1 MVVSRVLLLGP
12 VVKKRI
18 RKWRFQ
24 LLSKWPH
31 FSLRP
36 TMVLGRGSRR
46 AGCAV
51 RGVGSGRRPRGEN
64 VRTLDKA
71 FRAKS
76 RARKGFG

>member
-1 MVVSRVLLLGP
+1 MVIRRVLLLGP
-12 VVKKRI
+12 VVKKI
-18 RKWRFQ
+18 INKWRFQ
-24 LLSKWPH
+24 LSKWPH
-31 FSLRP
+31 FSSRP
-36 TMVLGRGSRR
+36 TMLGPRR

-51 RGVGSGRRPRGEN
+51 QGVGSGRRPRGGN